1 MYVWNSAWSS
11 KCHLREI
18 TKPRHYYQ
26 ASDIDACWTKNQGKH
41 THIWGLPPLL
51 RERPVLLIAGCHI
64 YIHVFVCVCVC
75 VSMMRGGDGQRLSQR
90 RWHRWALMRT
100 RRCGILFL
108 PRRCGIRAARMFQNE
123 NRRFIRSARVLPVL
137 WLRLSCIQMLLLSL
151 HIIVINPWFPTLA

>member
-1 MYVWNSAWSS
+1 M
-11 KCHLREI
+11 
-18 TKPRHYYQ
+18 PRHYYQ
-26 ASDIDACWTKNQGKH
+26 ASDIDACWQKPRKTYSYLRVA
-41 THIWGLPPLL
+41 TAAE

-123 NRRFIRSARVLPVL
+123 KRRLFWVRGYTYYWYQQWLWHNISCWKIKRHKIFQKIYKIKGFIWPK
-137 WLRLSCIQMLLLSL
+137 I
-151 HIIVINPWFPTLA
+151 